1 MIRNCCSHL
10 LALLACVATA
20 TACGQERVSLYTFLA
35 PPYQELNGIIG
46 GVQII
51 SGLTVDTVTCAT
63 EKAGWEPYI
72 SLVPQSRAIYALRNN
87 ATDGYF
93 AGHSTPELNRTLT
106 HSNPVALEK
115 WYFYNLKPDIN
126 PSRARIGV
134 VNGSNEHLWLEDNG
148 YDVFLTVSS
157 APQLLALLSRQ
168 RIDTALMDSRVMQS
182 LLARSNE
189 LNKEQIYRRFLRYTP
204 LYLYVSPDFNRRH
217 PDFLDRFNTYLADC
231 LNGQFA
237 LDEEER
243 ATLVALARE
252 LRDTLVAETD
262 LLNAILSG
270 PRMESLAGILKA
282 DSLWQALATKEET
295 ELARQITQLPAS
307 GQLARFVSRHRG
319 LITEVMLTND
329 MGTVVA
335 MSQLTSDYWQGDEPK
350 FRELA
355 GAESADAMYI
365 SPIRYD
371 QSTGHFQVTVSVPVI
386 SGANSNPKGILVL
399 GIDIGRARE
408 RQPTP

>member
-115 WYFYNLKPDIN
+115 WYFYSLKPDIN

-148 YDVFLTVSS
+148 YDAFLTVSS

-217 PDFLDRFNTYLADC
+217 PDFLDGFNTYLADC
-231 LNGQFA
+231 LSGQFA
-237 LDEEER
+237 LDNEER
-243 ATLVALARE
+243 ATLVALANE
-252 LRDTLVAETD
+252 LRDILVAETD

-270 PRMESLAGILKA
+270 PRMESLAEILKA
-282 DSLWQALATKEET
+282 DSLWQALATEEET

-307 GQLARFVSRHRG
+307 DQLTRFVSRYQG
-319 LITEVMLTND
+319 LITEIMLTND

-350 FRELA
+350 FREMLNKEA
-355 GAESADAMYI
+355 GQPWI
-365 SPIRYD
+365 SSIRYD
-371 QSTGHFQVTVSVPVI
+371 RSTSQFQVIASYPVSYRNQPEAA
-386 SGANSNPKGILVL
+386 GVL
-399 GIDIGRARE
+399 MIGLDIGKALE
-408 RQPTP
+408 QQPGH